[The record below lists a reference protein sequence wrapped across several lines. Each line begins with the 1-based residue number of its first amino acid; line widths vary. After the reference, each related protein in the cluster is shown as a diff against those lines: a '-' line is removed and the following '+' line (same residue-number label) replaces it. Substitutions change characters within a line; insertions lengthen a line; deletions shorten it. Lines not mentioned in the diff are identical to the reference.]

1 MRVPYS
7 WLMEYLQ
14 ADISATDLAHVLT
27 MGGLEVE
34 EIRDWT
40 SEDGQASDQVL
51 VTKVTAN
58 RGDMLSMLGV
68 ARQAAA
74 LLQTTYTLPDIP
86 SDFIADP
93 VGGGLQ
99 ATDGRV
105 TIELADPVG
114 CPRYSGLLLEGI
126 RLAPS
131 PAWLA
136 HRLES
141 AGMRPLV
148 NVVDCTNYVMLELG
162 QPLHAF
168 DFGLLRHG
176 HIIVRKAAEGEQI
189 LTLDRQ
195 WRTLTA
201 EDLLITDPSGP
212 AALAGVMG
220 GADTEINDKSTT
232 VLLESAHFD
241 PTTIR
246 KTSLRLGLASEA
258 GYRFE
263 RHVDPNGTL
272 RALARV
278 TQLIQQTAG
287 GEIIGKALD
296 ARAEDFA
303 PRPLTLR
310 PERCNAILGTDLSAD
325 EMARCL
331 KAIDFEVEG
340 LLLDDVGGLSRPR
353 PHRGAEA
360 GSGSGEPSHEAVE
373 FSHTAVLQVGVP
385 RLRWD
390 IEREIDLIEE
400 VAIIYG
406 YDNLPMTVPGKLAQ
420 SGLFT
425 RRQKLTRQVGEVLR
439 QCGLNES
446 LSFSVSCPADL
457 DRLGHGPDAAER
469 TMLPLA
475 NPMIDTQSH
484 LRTTLLPAL
493 LEAAEHNVRQ
503 RVTDVALYEINK
515 AFLPVAGEPLPQEPQ
530 RVAGIIMGSVLTA
543 DWNAPET
550 LKHPDF
556 FLVKGVIEQVCE
568 SLGVTD
574 VSFVRAVHPT
584 FHPGRC
590 ASLIIGGAK
599 AGVCGEVAEAVQE
612 AYDLPERAYAFEL
625 DLEALLAAAC
635 DFKPYVP
642 LPRFPAVG
650 RDLAL
655 VLPDDD
661 AHTAARLAEIIRA
674 AGNEMLQT
682 VAPFDLFMDPQR
694 LGAGMKSLAFSLE
707 FRAPDRTLTDEEVDT
722 AMDAI
727 RARVTTETGGKVRD
741 N

>member
-1 MRVPYS
+1 
-7 WLMEYLQ
+7 MEFLQ
-14 ADISATDLAHVLT
+14 ADISAAELAHVLT

-34 EIRDWT
+34 EVRDWT
-40 SEDGQASDQVL
+40 SEDGQATDQIL

-58 RGDMLSMLGV
+58 RGDMLSILGV

-74 LLQTTYTLPDIP
+74 LLQATYRLPEIP
-86 SDFIADP
+86 SEFISDP
-93 VGGGLQ
+93 VGGGLT
-99 ATDGRV
+99 ASDGRV

-126 RLAPS
+126 QLGPS

-136 HRLES
+136 HRLEA
-141 AGMRPLV
+141 AGMRPLI
-148 NVVDCTNYVMLELG
+148 NVVDCTNYAMLELG

-168 DFGLLRHG
+168 DLKLLRRG
-176 HIIVRKAAEGEQI
+176 HIIVRKAEAGEKI

-220 GADTEINDKSTT
+220 GADTEINEKSTT

-246 KTSLRLGLASEA
+246 KTSLRLGLSSEA
-258 GYRFE
+258 SYRFE

-272 RALARV
+272 RAIARV
-278 TQLIQQTAG
+278 TQLIRQTAG

-303 PRPLTLR
+303 PRPITLR
-310 PERCNAILGTDLSAD
+310 PERCNAILGTSLSPE

-331 KAIDFEVEG
+331 TAIDFEVAE
-340 LLLDDVGGLSRPR
+340 
-353 PHRGAEA
+353 EA
-360 GSGSGEPSHEAVE
+360 G
-373 FSHTAVLQVGVP
+373 VLQVGVP

-400 VAIIYG
+400 VAIVYG
-406 YDNLPMTVPGKLAQ
+406 YENLPMTVPGKLSQ

-439 QCGLNES
+439 QCGLNET
-446 LSFSVSCPADL
+446 LSFSVSCPGDM
-457 DRLGHGPDAAER
+457 DRLCLAAEAPER

-484 LRTTLLPAL
+484 MRTTLLPAML
-493 LEAAEHNVRQ
+493 DAAENNVRQ

-515 AFLPVAGEPLPQEPQ
+515 VFVPVAEEPLPEEPL
-530 RVAGIIMGSVLTA
+530 RVAGIVMGSVLTA
-543 DWNAPET
+543 DWNAAEE

-556 FLVKGVIEQVCE
+556 FLLKGIVEQVGE
-568 SLGVTD
+568 SLGIAEAE
-574 VSFVRAVHPT
+574 FARGEHPA

-590 ASLIIGGAK
+590 ATLMIGGRE
-599 AGVCGEVAEAVQE
+599 AGVLGEIARSVQE

-625 DLEALLAAAC
+625 DLEQLLAAAC
-635 DFKPYVP
+635 AFKPYAP
-642 LPRFPAVG
+642 LPRFPAVR

-655 VLPDDD
+655 VLPDGE
-661 AHTAARLAEIIRA
+661 AHAAARLEGIILG
-674 AGNEMLQT
+674 AGGETLRE
-682 VAPFDLFMDPQR
+682 VEPFDLFVDAER

-707 FRAPDRTLTDEEVDT
+707 FRAADRTLTDEDVDA

-727 RARVTTETGGKVRD
+727 RARVTQETAGKVRD
-741 N
+741 Y

>member
-14 ADISATDLAHVLT
+14 ADISARDLATVLT

-40 SEDGQASDQVL
+40 SEDGQASDQIL

-58 RGDMLSMLGV
+58 RGDMLSILGV

-74 LLQTTYTLPDIP
+74 LLQTTYQLPDIP
-86 SDFIADP
+86 ADCITDP
-93 VGGGLQ
+93 VGGELQ

-126 RLAPS
+126 ALGPS

-136 HRLES
+136 HRLEA
-141 AGMRPLV
+141 AGMRPLI

-168 DFGLLRHG
+168 DFKLLRHG
-176 HIIVRKAAEGEQI
+176 HIIVRKATEGEKI

-220 GADTEINDKSTT
+220 GADTEINEKSTT

-246 KTSLRLGLASEA
+246 KTSLRLGLSSEA
-258 GYRFE
+258 SYRFE

-287 GEIIGKALD
+287 GEIIGRALD

-303 PRPLTLR
+303 PRPITLR
-310 PERCNAILGTDLSAD
+310 PERCNAILGTSLSAD

-331 KAIDFEVEG
+331 RAIDFEVETT
-340 LLLDDVGGLSRPR
+340 P
-353 PHRGAEA
+353 EA
-360 GSGSGEPSHEAVE
+360 
-373 FSHTAVLQVGVP
+373 LQVGVP

-400 VAIIYG
+400 VAIVYG
-406 YDNLPMTVPGKLAQ
+406 YDNLPMTVPGRLSQ

-425 RRQKLTRQVGEVLR
+425 RRQKLTRQVGDVLR
-439 QCGLNES
+439 QCGLNET

-457 DRLGHGPDAAER
+457 DRLGFGPDAPER

-484 LRTTLLPAL
+484 MRTTLLPAM
-493 LEAAEHNVRQ
+493 LEAAENNVHQ
-503 RVTDVALYEINK
+503 RVTNVALYEINK
-515 AFLPVAGEPLPQEPQ
+515 VFMPVEGEPLPQEPQ
-530 RVAGIIMGSVLTA
+530 RVAGVIMGSVLTA

-550 LKHPDF
+550 LTQPDF
-556 FLVKGVIEQVCE
+556 FLVKGIVEQVCE
-568 SLGVTD
+568 SLGATD
-574 VSFVRAVHPT
+574 VSFARVQHPA

-590 ASLIIGGAK
+590 ATLVIGGQE
-599 AGVCGEVAEAVQE
+599 AGVFGEVAERVQE
-612 AYDLPERAYAFEL
+612 AYDLPTRAYAFEL
-625 DLEALLAAAC
+625 DLEALLSAAC
-635 DFKPYVP
+635 DFKPYAP

-661 AHTAARLAEIIRA
+661 AHTAARLEEIIRA
-674 AGNEMLQT
+674 AGGEMLR
-682 VAPFDLFMDPQR
+682 VVEPFDLFVDAQR
-694 LGAGMKSLAFSLE
+694 LGAGVKSLAFSLE
-707 FRAPDRTLTDEEVDT
+707 FRAADRTLTDDEVDA
-722 AMDAI
+722 AMAAI
-727 RARVTTETGGKVRD
+727 RERVAAEAGAKVRD
-741 N
+741 S

>member
-7 WLMEYLQ
+7 WLREFLQ
-14 ADISATDLAHVLT
+14 ADIAPEELAQVLT

-40 SEDGQASDQVL
+40 SEDGQATDRVL

-58 RGDMLSMLGV
+58 RGDMLSILGV

-74 LLQTTYTLPDIP
+74 LMQTTYKLPDIP
-86 SDFIADP
+86 EDFVRDP
-93 VGGGLQ
+93 VDGGVSVS
-99 ATDGRV
+99 DGRV

-114 CPRYSGLLLEGI
+114 CSRYSGLLLEGI
-126 RLAPS
+126 RLGPS
-131 PAWLA
+131 PQWLA
-136 HRLES
+136 HRLEA

-168 DFGLLRHG
+168 DFTLLRKG
-176 HIIVRKAAEGEQI
+176 HIIVRRAEEGERL

-201 EDLLITDPSGP
+201 EDLLITDPAGP

-246 KTSLRLGLASEA
+246 KTALRLGLASEA
-258 GYRFE
+258 SHRFE

-303 PRPLTLR
+303 PTPITLR
-310 PERCNAILGTDLSAD
+310 PERCNAILGTSLSAAD
-325 EMARCL
+325 MARCL
-331 KAIDFEVEG
+331 KAIDFEVEETHG
-340 LLLDDVGGLSRPR
+340 Q
-353 PHRGAEA
+353 
-360 GSGSGEPSHEAVE
+360 
-373 FSHTAVLQVGVP
+373 LQVGVP

-390 IEREIDLIEE
+390 IAREIDLIEE

-406 YDNLPMTVPGKLAQ
+406 YEKLPMTVPGRLSQ
-420 SGLFT
+420 SGLLT

-446 LSFSVSCPADL
+446 LSFSVSCPGDM
-457 DRLGHGPDAAER
+457 DRLCLPPEAPER
-469 TMLPLA
+469 TMLALA

-484 LRTTLLPAL
+484 MRTTLLPAM
-493 LEAAEHNVRQ
+493 LEMAENNVHQ

-515 AFLPVAGEPLPQEPQ
+515 VFVPQEGQPLPNEPV
-530 RVAGIIMGSVLTA
+530 RVAGIIMGSILTA
-543 DWNAPET
+543 DWNAPEQMRQPDIFL
-550 LKHPDF
+550 LK
-556 FLVKGVIEQVCE
+556 GIIEQGCA
-568 SLGVTD
+568 SLGIAET
-574 VSFVRAVHPT
+574 SFARAQHPT

-590 ASLIIGGAK
+590 AALRIAGQE
-599 AGVCGEVAEAVQE
+599 AGVFGEIAGAVQE
-612 AYDLPERAYAFEL
+612 AYDLPDRAYAFEL
-625 DLEALLAAAC
+625 DLEALLEAAC
-635 DFKPYVP
+635 AFKQYEP
-642 LPRFPAVG
+642 LPRFPAVR
-650 RDLAL
+650 RDLAI
-655 VLPDDD
+655 VMPDDE
-661 AHTAARLAEIIRA
+661 AHTAARLEELIAA
-674 AGNEMLQT
+674 AGGETLRE
-682 VAPFDLFMDPQR
+682 VEPFDLFMDAQR
-694 LGAGMKSLAFSLE
+694 LGAGMKNLAFNLT
-707 FRAPDRTLTDEEVDT
+707 FRAADRTLTDEEVDA

-727 RARVTTETGGKVRD
+727 RARVTQETAGKLRD
-741 N
+741 Y

>member
-1 MRVPYS
+1 M
-7 WLMEYLQ
+7 
-14 ADISATDLAHVLT
+14 
-27 MGGLEVE
+27 
-34 EIRDWT
+34 
-40 SEDGQASDQVL
+40 
-51 VTKVTAN
+51 
-58 RGDMLSMLGV
+58 
-68 ARQAAA
+68 
-74 LLQTTYTLPDIP
+74 
-86 SDFIADP
+86 
-93 VGGGLQ
+93 
-99 ATDGRV
+99 

-126 RLAPS
+126 KLAPS
-131 PAWLA
+131 PAWLS
-136 HRLES
+136 HRLEA
-141 AGMRPLV
+141 AGMRPLI

-168 DFGLLRHG
+168 DFKLLRRG
-176 HIIVRKAAEGEQI
+176 HIIVRRATEGEQI

-232 VLLESAHFD
+232 VLIESAHFD

-246 KTSLRLGLASEA
+246 KTSLRLGLSSEA
-258 GYRFE
+258 SYRFE

-272 RALARV
+272 RAVARV

-303 PRPLTLR
+303 PRPIALR
-310 PERCNAILGTDLSAD
+310 PERCNAVLGTSLTAE

-331 KAIDFEVEG
+331 KAIDFEVEAT
-340 LLLDDVGGLSRPR
+340 P
-353 PHRGAEA
+353 EA
-360 GSGSGEPSHEAVE
+360 
-373 FSHTAVLQVGVP
+373 LQVGVP

-425 RRQKLTRQVGEVLR
+425 RRQRLTRQVGAVLR
-439 QCGLNES
+439 ECGLNES
-446 LSFSVSCPADL
+446 FSFSVSCPADL
-457 DRLGHGPDAAER
+457 DRLGFDPDAPER
-469 TMLPLA
+469 TMLPLS

-484 LRTTLLPAL
+484 MRTTLLPAM
-493 LEAAEHNVRQ
+493 LEAAENNVRQ

-515 AFLPVAGEPLPQEPQ
+515 VFLPDAGEPLPQEPQ

-543 DWNAPET
+543 DWNASEE

-556 FLVKGVIEQVCE
+556 FLVKGIVEQVCE
-568 SLGVTD
+568 SLGLTD
-574 VSFVRAVHPT
+574 VSFTRTQHPT

-590 ASLIIGGAK
+590 ATLVIGGQE
-599 AGVCGEVAEAVQE
+599 AGVVGEIAESVQA
-612 AYDLPERAYAFEL
+612 AYDLPDRAYAFEL
-625 DLEALLAAAC
+625 DLEALLAGAC
-635 DFKPYVP
+635 DFKPYAP

-661 AHTAARLAEIIRA
+661 AHTAARLEELIRA
-674 AGNEMLQT
+674 AGGEMLQT
-682 VAPFDLFMDPQR
+682 VAPFDLFMDAER
-694 LGAGMKSLAFSLE
+694 LGAGVKSLAFSLE
-707 FRAPDRTLTDEEVDT
+707 FRAPDRTLTDEEVDA
-722 AMDAI
+722 AMAAI
-727 RARVTTETGGKVRD
+727 RERVATEAGAKVRD
-741 N
+741 S